1 MTKKLMLASVALVA
15 VGLILAGFSL
25 LNGYRDGDSSAS
37 RVTAIE
43 APTEVLNR
51 DPLALRPAA
60 ALKRVDKPSPE
71 VLRQHYEAFMANRPL
86 YLADTDLPAQ
96 YNVDADGNLVVDG
109 NVKDLLDYFLLT
121 IGDLPFDEIYDLIA
135 GNMIASLQE
144 PALSQAL
151 AVLDKYFAYID
162 AYDQWESSF
171 DKSYVMENDPA
182 GMRDRLAELENLRRQ
197 YLGDD
202 TYDAFFAELDQ
213 TNNAYLE
220 AQLALQQPGLSD
232 QQRTVIID
240 QLKAALPEPVRQA
253 QEAAMTQ
260 VNLANHTEILRKQGA
275 TDAQIY
281 QARVDMVGEDA
292 AKRLAQVDEEKR
304 QWQSKR
310 EQYKALLSESG
321 HLDGLATADRNA
333 YIVDLAQRELGLT
346 SNEIKRMQALDR
358 IEAAESIQ

>member
-1 MTKKLMLASVALVA
+1 MAKKLMLASVALVA
-15 VGLILAGFSL
+15 VGLILAGFL
-25 LNGYRDGDSSAS
+25 MLNGYRDGDSSAS
-37 RVTAIE
+37 RVTSME
-43 APTEVLNR
+43 APAEGLNR
-51 DPLALRPAA
+51 EPLALRPAA
-60 ALKRVDKPSPE
+60 VLNRVDKPGPE
-71 VLRQHYEAFMANRPL
+71 VLRQRYEAFMANRPL

-96 YNVDADGNLVVDG
+96 YNLDGDGNLVVDG

-121 IGDLPFDEIYDLIA
+121 IGDLPFDQIHDLIA
-135 GNMIASLQE
+135 GNMIASLPE

-151 AVLDKYFAYID
+151 ALLDNYFAYID

-232 QQRTVIID
+232 QERAMIID

-260 VNLANHTEILRKQGA
+260 VNLAEYTETLRKQGA
-275 TDAQIY
+275 SDADIY

-321 HLDGLATADRNA
+321 HLDSLAAADRNA

>member
-1 MTKKLMLASVALVA
+1 MIKKLLLASAALTA
-15 VGLILAGFSL
+15 VGLILAGFAL
-25 LNGYRDGDSSAS
+25 LDGHRDRDLSTSDP
-37 RVTAIE
+37 TA
-43 APTEVLNR
+43 AEVAADDTIR
-51 DPLALRPAA
+51 DPLALRPASV
-60 ALKRVDKPSPE
+60 LERVEKPSAE
-71 VLRQHYEAFMANRPL
+71 VLRERYEAFMANRPL

-197 YLGDD
+197 YLGDEA
-202 TYDAFFAELDQ
+202 YDAFFAELDQ

-260 VNLANHTEILRKQGA
+260 VNLAEYTETLRKQGA